1 MLPNHRDQIVGILL
15 AAGKGTRF
23 DPSGAKNK
31 LLQSVDGDE
40 MIVVAAAKKLLSAL
54 PLVIAVVRTA
64 DDAVAA
70 KLSTL
75 GCKVV
80 VCPNAYQ
87 GMGES
92 LVCGVKQTLD
102 AAGWII
108 ALGDMPYV
116 QTTTIASVVDALR
129 QGADIAAPVYQNKRG
144 NPVGFGKIHLPELL
158 KLGQDR
164 GARALLQTFPVTTVN
179 VNDSG
184 IHRDIDTLADL
195 TE

>member
-1 MLPNHRDQIVGILL
+1 MLPNHRDQIAGILL
-15 AAGKGTRF
+15 AAGKGSRF

-54 PLVIAVVRTA
+54 PLVIAVVRDT

-70 KLSTL
+70 KLSAL

-80 VCPNAYQ
+80 VCPNADQ

-92 LVCGVKQTLD
+92 LVCGVQQTLD
-102 AAGWII
+102 AVGWII

-116 QTTTIASVVDALR
+116 QSTTIASLVDALR

-158 KLGQDR
+158 KLGHDH
-164 GARALLQTFPVTTVN
+164 GARALLKIFPVTAVN
-179 VNDSG
+179 VNDPG
-184 IHRDIDTLADL
+184 IHRDIDTPADL